1 MRFCAEDGRVRTS
14 QTARGWK
21 SVHIFFH
28 DPPPSMSDRAPV
40 TSLRSAERTPL
51 LFTTNMGLEDV
62 VIAEYCERAASAGMS
77 VPEADDAPLDLR
89 SYARVEVAASP
100 ERALKVARSMKSIH
114 HVLAPLYTF
123 SLPEDPDAALHTI
136 RATVEALDVEAMEG
150 AGTFRVTTVRRGDHD
165 FTSIDVQREAGAGL
179 EAHYGTT
186 VDLEDYDVEVRVDVH
201 DDRCLVSVQHTHEA
215 LSRRQARLFQPRAAL
230 KPNVAFALLRLPH
243 LDGPPDAV
251 LDPFCGSGTILW
263 EAGAL
268 WPDARLLGN
277 DWNEETL
284 AGARDNAAAQDLTD
298 RVTFFESDVWYLAE
312 ELGDRR
318 VDLIA
323 TNPPFGVRLA
333 SSMDFRPFY
342 RRVLQQFAEMLA
354 PNGYAVMLVLRQGPF
369 NAARGEV
376 DALTVRHVR
385 VVEIGGLYPR
395 VFVLR
400 HTPPSAG

>member
-1 MRFCAEDGRVRTS
+1 M
-14 QTARGWK
+14 
-21 SVHIFFH
+21 
-28 DPPPSMSDRAPV
+28 PLPSMPSATASV

-62 VIAEYCERAASAGMS
+62 VIEEYRKRAAAAGLT
-77 VPEADDAPLDLR
+77 VPTADDAPLDLR
-89 SYARVEVAASP
+89 SYARVEVTAAP
-100 ERALKVARSMKSIH
+100 DRALVLARSMRSVH

-123 SLPEDPDAALHTI
+123 ALPDDAEAALRTI
-136 RATVEALDVEAMEG
+136 RTTVETLEVEAMAD
-150 AGTFRVTTVRRGDHD
+150 AGTFRVTTVRQGEHD
-165 FTSIDVQREAGAGL
+165 FTSIDVQREAGAAL
-179 EAHYGTT
+179 EAHYGTA

-230 KPNVAFALLRLPH
+230 KPNVAYALLRLAH
-243 LDGPPDAV
+243 LEAPGVV

-268 WPDARLLGN
+268 WPEAQLLGN

-284 AGARDNAAAQDLTD
+284 AGARENAEAQALTD
-298 RVTFFESDVWYLAE
+298 RVTFFESDVWTLAE
-312 ELGDRR
+312 TLGDRR
-318 VDLIA
+318 ADLIV

-342 RRVLQQFAEMLA
+342 RRVLQQFDEVLSPA
-354 PNGYAVMLVLRQGPF
+354 GRVVMLVLRQSPF
-369 NAARGEV
+369 NQALREV
-376 DALTVRHVR
+376 DAFDVRHVR

-395 VFVLR
+395 VFVLG
-400 HTPPSAG
+400 HT

>member
-1 MRFCAEDGRVRTS
+1 MPSA
-14 QTARGWK
+14 TA
-21 SVHIFFH
+21 S
-28 DPPPSMSDRAPV
+28 V

-62 VIAEYCERAASAGMS
+62 VIEEYRERAAAAGLT
-77 VPEADDAPLDLR
+77 VPTADDAPLDLR
-89 SYARVEVAASP
+89 SYARVEVTAAP
-100 ERALKVARSMKSIH
+100 DRALALARSMRSVH

-123 SLPEDPDAALHTI
+123 MLPDDAEAALRTI
-136 RATVEALDVEAMEG
+136 RTTVETLEVEAMAN

-165 FTSIDVQREAGAGL
+165 FTSIDVQREAGAAL
-179 EAHYGTT
+179 EAHYGTA

-230 KPNVAFALLRLPH
+230 KPNVAYALLRLAH
-243 LDGPPDAV
+243 LEGPGVV

-268 WPDARLLGN
+268 WPEAQLLGN

-284 AGARDNAAAQDLTD
+284 AGARENAEAQALTD
-298 RVTFFESDVWYLAE
+298 RVTLFESDVWTLAE
-312 ELGDRR
+312 TLGDRR
-318 VDLIA
+318 ADLIV

-342 RRVLQQFAEMLA
+342 RRVLQQFDEVLS
-354 PNGYAVMLVLRQGPF
+354 PTGRVVMLVLRQSPF
-369 NAARGEV
+369 NQALREV
-376 DALTVRHVR
+376 DAFDVRHVR

-395 VFVLR
+395 VFVLG
-400 HTPPSAG
+400 HT

>member
-1 MRFCAEDGRVRTS
+1 MPA
-14 QTARGWK
+14 
-21 SVHIFFH
+21 
-28 DPPPSMSDRAPV
+28 PSDV

-51 LFTTNMGLEDV
+51 LFTTNMGLED
-62 VIAEYCERAASAGMS
+62 IAIQEYRERAAAEGVSVSA
-77 VPEADDAPLDLR
+77 ADDSPYDLR
-89 SYARVEVAASP
+89 SYARVEVEAPP
-100 ERALKVARSMKSIH
+100 ERALALAQAMKSIH

-123 SLPEDPDAALHTI
+123 SLPEDPEAALRTI
-136 RATVEALDVEAMEG
+136 RTTVEALDVEPMDE
-150 AGTFRVTTVRRGDHD
+150 AGTFRVTTVRRGEHD

-186 VDLEDYDVEVRVDVH
+186 VDLEEYDVEVRVDVH
-201 DDRCLVSVQHTHEA
+201 DDRCLVSVQHTREA

-230 KPNVAFALLRLPH
+230 KPNVAYALLRLPH
-243 LDGPPDAV
+243 LDGPPDTV

-284 AGARDNAAAQDLTD
+284 AGARDNAEAQGLTD
-298 RVTFFESDVWYLAE
+298 RVTLFESDAWYLAE
-312 ELGDRR
+312 EIGDRPA
-318 VDLIA
+318 DLIA

-342 RRVLQQFAEMLA
+342 RRVLQQFAETLT
-354 PNGYAVMLVLRQGPF
+354 PDGYVVMLVLRQGPF

-385 VVEIGGLYPR
+385 VIEIGGLYPR
-395 VFVLR
+395 VFVLQNSS
-400 HTPPSAG
+400 PDGE